1 MATLAGIWLSTHGHS
16 LYEHLT
22 GEPQP
27 IPLPRARTRLADYR
41 AETLLCGLLYY
52 YPDLARQGAASVGM
66 EAWHIRGRKARAM
79 WEGSPD
85 PAYRLYVLTE
95 YNGAAD
101 EVLDRWAR
109 LRLQG
114 ADASLYEATPDQVA
128 AALAGHIVR
137 LAHARDKLREAEEL
151 LKGREIAIQRS
162 RSQVTL

>member
-1 MATLAGIWLSTHGHS
+1 
-16 LYEHLT
+16 
-22 GEPQP
+22 
-27 IPLPRARTRLADYR
+27 
-41 AETLLCGLLYY
+41 
-52 YPDLARQGAASVGM
+52 
-66 EAWHIRGRKARAM
+66 M

-101 EVLDRWAR
+101 EVLDRWAQ

-151 LKGREIAIQRS
+151 LRGREIAIQRS